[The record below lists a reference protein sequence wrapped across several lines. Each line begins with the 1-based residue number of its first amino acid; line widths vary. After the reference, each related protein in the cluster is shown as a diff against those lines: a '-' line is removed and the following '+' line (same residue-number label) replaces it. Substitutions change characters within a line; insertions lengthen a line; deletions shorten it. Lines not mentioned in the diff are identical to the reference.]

1 MSTETLYRSCPTCEA
16 SCGLKMEVDKAN
28 NKIISIHGD
37 EKNHRSKGYVC
48 AKSQA
53 FRYIYEDS
61 ERLRKPIK
69 KTAQGWQE
77 ISWEE
82 ALAETA
88 SRLATLRDEHGKDA
102 IAMYYGNPNG
112 HNFST
117 QIYTQMFITL
127 LNTERFFSA
136 GSVDQ
141 QPKNLSCELLY
152 GNGWVFPIPDIDNT
166 DFFVCMGGNPMVSQG
181 SLMSAPDIETRLKAI
196 QQRGGSVVVIDPRK
210 TETAN
215 AADQHL
221 FVRPGTDAF
230 LLLAFVNEL
239 FATGQVE
246 PGRLADFTDGIDAL
260 GELSSPYTPEAVAG
274 ITGVSAEALRQ
285 LVSDFCA
292 ADAPVLYGRIG
303 LCTQRFGSLAS
314 WLVDV
319 VNVLRGRL
327 DARGGAM
334 FPRPATGHTDPAAAP
349 PELGYN
355 RWQSRARGFPEYMAM
370 LPASLMAEEMEL
382 KGEHQ
387 VRAMITVA
395 GNPVLSVPNGKRIHA
410 AMDGLDFMVSFDF
423 YLNETTS
430 QADIIIP
437 STTQLEHSNYD
448 FLFAATCVRN
458 FAQYSPQTFEPE
470 PEALEQW
477 EIINE
482 VTARM
487 NGMARTEL
495 ESMMLDGMI
504 DQTLANSAELAGL
517 TANHIKAATA
527 HHEGPERL
535 LDIMLRAGPYGD
547 KFNGKGLTLDQ
558 VKDAPHGIDLGPLQ
572 PRLPEL
578 LATHNKRINLV
589 PEIITGDLARL
600 EKALSEWTG
609 EEMLLIGR
617 RHIRDMN
624 SWLHNLN
631 NYARGKNRCTLLINR
646 ADAKKLGIE
655 NGGQAK
661 ITSKVGE
668 FIAEVDETD
677 DIMPGV
683 VSLPHGFGHTYPG
696 TGQTIASEQIPG
708 ISANDLVD
716 DNEMD
721 IPSGTS
727 IVNGVPVVIA
737 CYRGN
742 VVQPSR

>member
-1 MSTETLYRSCPTCEA
+1 MTTETLYRSCPTCEA
-16 SCGLKMEVDKAN
+16 SCGLKMEVDKTARQ
-28 NKIISIHGD
+28 IISIHGD
-37 EKNHRSKGYVC
+37 DDNHRSKGYVC

-53 FRYIYEDS
+53 FRYIFEDE

-69 KTAQGWQE
+69 KTAEGWQE

-82 ALAETA
+82 ALSETA
-88 SRLATLRDEHGKDA
+88 SRLAAIRDAHGKDA

-181 SLMSAPDIETRLKAI
+181 SLMSAPDVEARLKAI
-196 QQRGGSVVVIDPRK
+196 QARGGSVVVIDPRK

-221 FVRPGTDAF
+221 FIRPGTDAF
-230 LLLAFVNEL
+230 FLLAFVNEL
-239 FATGQVE
+239 FATGQVA
-246 PGRLADFTDGIDAL
+246 PGRLAEFTDGIEAMESL
-260 GELSSPYTPEAVAG
+260 AAPYTPEAVADV
-274 ITGVSAEALRQ
+274 TGVSAQALRK

-292 ADAPVLYGRIG
+292 AEAPVLYGRIG
-303 LCTQRFGSLAS
+303 LCTQRFGTLAS

-327 DARGGAM
+327 DAKGGAM

-349 PELGYN
+349 TEFGYN
-355 RWQSRARGFPEYMAM
+355 RWQSKARGFPEYMAM

-410 AMDGLDFMVSFDF
+410 AMDDLDFMVAFDF

-470 PEALEQW
+470 PGALEQW

-487 NGMARTEL
+487 NGMARADL

-504 DQTLANSAELAGL
+504 DQTLSNGEGLAGL
-517 TANHIKAATA
+517 TADDIKAATA

-547 KFNGKGLTLDQ
+547 KFKGEGLTLDA
-558 VKDAPHGIDLGPLQ
+558 VKAAPHGIDLGALE

-578 LATHNKRINLV
+578 LATPNKRINLV
-589 PEIITGDLARL
+589 PEVITADLARL
-600 EKALSEWTG
+600 KRALDAGPG
-609 EEMLLIGR
+609 EDMLLIGR

-631 NYARGKNRCTLLINR
+631 NYARGKNRCTLLINCE
-646 ADAKKLGIE
+646 DARNLGIE
-655 NGGQAK
+655 DGGQAK
-661 ITSKVGE
+661 ITSRVGE
-668 FIAEVDETD
+668 FIAQVSETT

-683 VSLPHGFGHTYPG
+683 VSLPHGFGHTYTG
-696 TGQTIASEQIPG
+696 TGQSIASQQIPG

-721 IPSGTS
+721 MPSGTS
-727 IVNGVPVVIA
+727 IVNGVPVTI
-737 CYRGN
+737 
-742 VVQPSR
+742 SRL